1 MNSIQVNKEE
11 LLYLSALA
19 GVDNLWGVDDPFAG
33 KSETAFRAELLSLQE
48 ALVRKGCL
56 DTSVSGEIRLA
67 EDCRQ
72 ILEICRSSMRV
83 YILNSNQLE
92 DEKAQ
97 LRFFEAGGKIVRYSF
112 HESATLAFTGRELM
126 RTELIS
132 FFGDADGEEQA
143 YSLVTG
149 IARLK
154 RMGSLSRQR
163 FLSELK
169 ICGCEDDLALLIA
182 DGLQGN
188 ADFCSV
194 LAFDRSA
201 GQEILTGKLVT
212 LRFAGGSLIVTP
224 GERDMDSVCFARLNH
239 EKLLAA
245 MDDLLGQRKEVEL
258 V

>member
-1 MNSIQVNKEE
+1 
-11 LLYLSALA
+11 
-19 GVDNLWGVDDPFAG
+19 
-33 KSETAFRAELLSLQE
+33 
-48 ALVRKGCL
+48 
-56 DTSVSGEIRLA
+56 
-67 EDCRQ
+67 
-72 ILEICRSSMRV
+72 
-83 YILNSNQLE
+83 
-92 DEKAQ
+92 
-97 LRFFEAGGKIVRYSF
+97 
-112 HESATLAFTGRELM
+112 
-126 RTELIS
+126 
-132 FFGDADGEEQA
+132 
-143 YSLVTG
+143 
-149 IARLK
+149 
-154 RMGSLSRQR
+154 MGSLSRQR